1 MEHNNLT
8 IVAVYGHNDGMSAVP
23 ALQKSLAELPGSKG
37 LLLSFVEPQR
47 LPPNIQWKQI
57 GRLDYMQYS
66 TFVMHSLYAFIDTEF
81 CLIVQDDGWV
91 LNGANWKPE
100 YYDYDYIG
108 GITHGAVVG
117 NELKLGYT
125 WVEDPVRTLVLNGGL
140 SLRSKRFLEAPN
152 KFGIVHTPANEIH
165 LWNEDVQLTAIKRR
179 QFESRGIKFAPD
191 EVCREFSIE
200 YVGPKIHDDLDFTKL
215 VGHHAPTRKLVMNNH
230 IVVTHPKSVTQNYF
244 REIEFLDYLQSIGY
258 TVEYV
263 AEPNQE
269 GANAPAPAVH

>member
-8 IVAVYGHNDGMSAVP
+8 IVAIYGHNDGMSAVP
-23 ALQKSLAELPGSKG
+23 ALQKSLDELPGSKG
-37 LLLSFVEPQR
+37 LLLSLVEPTG
-47 LPPNIQWKQI
+47 LPPNIAWKQI
-57 GRLDYMQYS
+57 CRLDYMQYS
-66 TFVMHSLYAFIDTEF
+66 TFVMHSLYAFIDTDF

-125 WVEDPVRTLVLNGGL
+125 WVDDPVRTLVLNGGF

-152 KFGIVHTPANEIH
+152 KFGLVHTPANEIH

-179 QFESRGIKFAPD
+179 LLESRGIKFAPD
-191 EVCREFSIE
+191 EVCQEFSIE
-200 YVGPKIHDDLDFTKL
+200 YVGPKIHNDLDFSKL
-215 VGHHAPTRKLVMNNH
+215 LGHHAPSRKLVAGNH
-230 IVVTHPKSVTQNYF
+230 IVVTNPKSATQNYF
-244 REIEFLDYLQSIGY
+244 REVEFLDYLQSTGY

-269 GANAPAPAVH
+269 GVDAPAPAVH

>member
-8 IVAVYGHNDGMSAVP
+8 IVAIYGHNDGMSAVP

-37 LLLSFVEPQR
+37 LLLSLVEPIG
-47 LPPNIQWKQI
+47 LPANIEWKQI

-91 LNGANWKPE
+91 LNGENWKPE

-125 WVEDPVRTLVLNGGL
+125 WVDDPVRTLVLNGGF

-179 QFESRGIKFAPD
+179 LLESRGIKFAPD

-200 YVGPKIHDDLDFTKL
+200 YVGPKIHDDLDFSKL
-215 VGHHAPTRKLVMNNH
+215 LGHHAPSRKLVMGNH
-230 IVVTHPKSVTQNYF
+230 IVVTNPKSATQNYF
-244 REIEFLDYLQSIGY
+244 REIEFLDYLQSTGY

-263 AEPNQE
+263 AEPNQA
-269 GANAPAPAVH
+269 GVDAPAPSVH

>member
-8 IVAVYGHNDGMSAVP
+8 IVAVYGHNDGLSAVP
-23 ALQKSLAELPGSKG
+23 ALLKSMSELPGSKA
-37 LLLSFVEPQR
+37 LLLSLVEPTG
-47 LPPNIQWKQI
+47 LPPNIEWKQI

-91 LNGANWKPE
+91 LDGKNWKPE

-179 QFESRGIKFAPD
+179 QFEARGIKFAPD
-191 EVCREFSIE
+191 DVCREFSIE
-200 YVGPKIHDDLDFTKL
+200 YVGPKVHDDLDFTKL
-215 VGHHAPTRKLVMNNH
+215 LGHHAPSRKLVKPSH
-230 IVVTHPKSVTQNYF
+230 IVVTNPKSVSENYY
-244 REIEFLDYLQSIGY
+244 REVEFLDYLQSIGY

-263 AEPNQE
+263 AEPNQT
-269 GANAPAPAVH
+269 GTDAPTAPVH

>member
-8 IVAVYGHNDGMSAVP
+8 IVAIYGHNDGMSAVP

-37 LLLSFVEPQR
+37 LLLSLVEPTG

-57 GRLDYMQYS
+57 GRLDYMQYT
-66 TFVMHSLYAFIDTEF
+66 TFIMHSLYAFIDTDF
-81 CLIVQDDGWV
+81 CLVVQDDGWV
-91 LNGANWKPE
+91 LNGKNWKPE

-117 NELKLGYT
+117 NELKLGFT
-125 WVEDPVRTLVLNGGL
+125 WVDDPVRTLVLNGGL

-152 KFGIVHTPANEIH
+152 KFGIVHTPAQEIH

-191 EVCREFSIE
+191 EVCRDFSIE
-200 YVGPKIHDDLDFTKL
+200 YVGPKIHDGMDFNRL
-215 VGHHAPTRKLVMNNH
+215 VGHHAPTRKLVNANH
-230 IVVTHPKSVTQNYF
+230 IVVTVPKSVTEQYY
-244 REIEFLDYLQSIGY
+244 READFLDYLQSIGY

-263 AEPNQE
+263 AEPNQK
-269 GANAPAPAVH
+269 GVDASAPAVH